1 MNITEYKVMSD
12 KKTDNIIFGRNPVAE
27 VLKGERTVERLLVQ
41 DGAKASLGK
50 IISLAKNKGIRI
62 EYVSKNELDKLSS
75 GGAHQGV
82 IAKTSNYNYA
92 SLEEIIAKTAGEES
106 SIVLLLDEIEDP
118 HNLGAIMRTAEC
130 VGAAGIVIPKR
141 RSCGLTETVAKTS
154 AGAIEYMPCA
164 KVGNLVAAME
174 QLKQQGFWI
183 YALDMDGEGLW
194 DSDITGKVALVIGNE
209 GKGVSRLVRENCDFV
224 ISIPMKGKIESL
236 NASNAAAV
244 VMYEIMR
251 RQN

>member
-1 MNITEYKVMSD
+1 MKNNNAIV
-12 KKTDNIIFGRNPVAE
+12 FGRNPVAE
-27 VLKGERTVERLLVQ
+27 VLKGDRTVERLLVQ
-41 DGAKASLGK
+41 DGAKGSLGK
-50 IISLAKNKGIRI
+50 IISLAKNKGVRI
-62 EYVSKNELDKLSS
+62 EYLSKTELDRMAQ

-82 IAKTSNYNYA
+82 IVKTSDYDYA
-92 SLEEIIAKTAGEES
+92 TLDEIIAKTEGAES
-106 SIVLLLDEIEDP
+106 AVILLLDEIEDP

-130 VGAAGIVIPKR
+130 TGAAGIVIPKR

-164 KVGNLVAAME
+164 KVGNLVSAMDE
-174 QLKQQGFWI
+174 LKQHGFWI
-183 YALDMDGEGLW
+183 YALDMDGDGLW
-194 DSDITGKVALVIGNE
+194 ESDLTGKIALVIGNE

-224 ISIPMKGKIESL
+224 VSIPMKGKIESL